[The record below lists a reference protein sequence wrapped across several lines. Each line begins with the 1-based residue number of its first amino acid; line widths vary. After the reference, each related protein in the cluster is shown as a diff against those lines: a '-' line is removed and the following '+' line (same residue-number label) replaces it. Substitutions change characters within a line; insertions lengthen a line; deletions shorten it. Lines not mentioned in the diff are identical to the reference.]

1 MRKKEMN
8 FISKEKPP
16 SKMLKLKRAI
26 IVEGKYDKIKLS
38 SFVDSMIISTDG
50 FRIFKNDDMRNLIRT
65 LAKTVGIIILT
76 DSDGA
81 GAVIRNHIKSI
92 TNDGNVV
99 NLYIPEIRGKEKR
112 KTKASKEGLLG
123 VEGIEAEMLKG
134 IFEKSGV
141 LDEKEKPVFLTRT
154 RLYSDGLLGKNES
167 SVKRKLLTSKLNI
180 PSTLNTSDF
189 IDAVNMLCSEEEYE
203 NILNETL

>member
-1 MRKKEMN
+1 MN

-180 PSTLNTSDF
+180 PSTRNTSDF